1 MLELK
6 KQSVLQLKEEAE
18 RRGGKGMNSGMSG
31 DHRATAVSK
40 SDSFAGWVSVSCRFW
55 GKRFSISAERLS
67 VGFF

>member
-40 SDSFAGWVSVSCRFW
+40 SVSRVGCRFLA
-55 GKRFSISAERLS
+55 GFGGSGSVFPQSA
-67 VGFF
+67 